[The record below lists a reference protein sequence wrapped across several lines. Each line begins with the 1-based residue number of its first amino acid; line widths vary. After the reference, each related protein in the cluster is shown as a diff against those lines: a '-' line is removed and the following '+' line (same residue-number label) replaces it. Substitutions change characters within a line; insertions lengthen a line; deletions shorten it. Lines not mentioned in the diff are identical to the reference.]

1 MATKKK
7 KTVAKKKKP
16 TLNQQ
21 LYQKELRR
29 LKQFIRRTEK
39 RGFHY
44 AENIIPEKPKRIT
57 KKSIERLQK
66 LSAQELYKKATY
78 KDPTTGTELTGTEG
92 RRLERQRAAIKG
104 AKTKRSGTNPKSKE
118 TSKKQPK
125 IPDDKDLPA
134 ATYEIIEN
142 VREEVRKWAPTS
154 GWTEFFTESKR
165 RDKNI
170 LENMLEGAIRQEGAD
185 VIAARLE
192 AHAYE
197 VLSIVQEI
205 LYGSGG
211 RDGNQVN
218 NDFARFSQILL
229 GRGLTVEESIDL
241 ANAQEYT
248 EDFEEDLVEE

>member
-44 AENIIPEKPKRIT
+44 AEDIIPEKPKRIT

-66 LSAQELYKKATY
+66 LTPQVLYERATY
-78 KDPTTGTELTGTEG
+78 KDPMTGAELTGTEG
-92 RRLERQRAAIKG
+92 RLLERRRAAFKG
-104 AKTKRSGTNPKSKE
+104 VKTKSKR
-118 TSKKQPK
+118 K
-125 IPDDKDLPA
+125 IPEIPDVGDLPV
-134 ATYEIIEN
+134 ATHEIIEN
-142 VREEVRKWAPTS
+142 IREEIRKWAPSS
-154 GWTEFFTESKR
+154 GWTEFFADKKH

-170 LENMLEGAIRQEGAD
+170 LENMLEGAIRQEGEN

-192 AHAYE
+192 AHSYE
-197 VLSIVQEI
+197 VSTIIQEI
-205 LYGSGG
+205 LYGS
-211 RDGNQVN
+211 DTDQIN

-229 GRGLTVEESIDL
+229 GRSLTVNESIEL

-248 EDFEEDLVEE
+248 EDYEEGLDEE

>member
-44 AENIIPEKPKRIT
+44 AEDIIPEKPKRIT

-78 KDPTTGTELTGTEG
+78 KDPTTGAGLTGAEG

-104 AKTKRSGTNPKSKE
+104 AKTKSKSKGK
-118 TSKKQPK
+118 SKRK
-125 IPDDKDLPA
+125 IPDVGDLPK

-142 VREEVRKWAPTS
+142 VREEIRKWTPSS
-154 GWTEFFTESKR
+154 GWTDFFTEAKR

-185 VIAARLE
+185 VIASRLE

-211 RDGNQVN
+211 KDGNQVN

-229 GRGLTVEESIDL
+229 GRGLTVEESIAL

>member
-1 MATKKK
+1 MAT
-7 KTVAKKKKP
+7 KKKKP

-44 AENIIPEKPKRIT
+44 AEDVIPKKPKRIT

-66 LSAQELYKKATY
+66 LTPQVLYKKATY
-78 KDPTTGTELTGTEG
+78 KDPTTGAELTGTQG
-92 RRLERQRAAIKG
+92 RQAERQRAANKG
-104 AKTKRSGTNPKSKE
+104 AKTRASLTKSKL
-118 TSKKQPK
+118 TSKEQPK
-125 IPDDKDLPA
+125 TPEEKDLPQ

-142 VREEVRKWAPTS
+142 VREQIRKWVPSS
-154 GWTEFFTESKR
+154 GWAEFFTEAKR

-192 AHAYE
+192 VHAYE

-211 RDGNQVN
+211 KDGNQIN

-229 GRGLTVEESIDL
+229 DRGLTVEESIDL

-248 EDFEEDLVEE
+248 EDFEEGLVEE

>member
-7 KTVAKKKKP
+7 KRLQKKKKP

-29 LKQFIRRTEK
+29 LKQFIRRTKK

-44 AENIIPEKPKRIT
+44 ADDVIPEKPKRIT

-66 LSAQELYKKATY
+66 LTAQELYKKATY
-78 KDPTTGTELTGTEG
+78 KDPTTGAELTGTEG
-92 RRLERQRAAIKG
+92 RQVERQRAAIKG
-104 AKTKRSGTNPKSKE
+104 AKTKSKSKGK
-118 TSKKQPK
+118 SKRK
-125 IPDDKDLPA
+125 IPEIPDVGDLPK

-142 VREEVRKWAPTS
+142 VREEIRKWTPSS
-154 GWTEFFTESKR
+154 GWTDFFTEAKR

-211 RDGNQVN
+211 KDGNQVN

-248 EDFEEDLVEE
+248 EDFEEGLVEE

>member
-7 KTVAKKKKP
+7 KTATKKKKP

-21 LYQKELRR
+21 LYEKELRR

-39 RGFHY
+39 RGFRY
-44 AENIIPEKPKRIT
+44 AEDVIPEKPKRIT

-66 LSAQELYKKATY
+66 LTPQELYKKATY
-78 KDPTTGTELTGTEG
+78 KDPTTGEELTGEQG
-92 RRLERQRAAIKG
+92 RKAERKRAATKG
-104 AKTKRSGTNPKSKE
+104 AKTKRTKRKPPE
-118 TSKKQPK
+118 
-125 IPDDKDLPA
+125 IPDVGNLPE

-142 VREEVRKWAPTS
+142 IREEIRKWTPSS
-154 GWTEFFTESKR
+154 GWTNFFTECKR

-170 LENMLEGAIRQEGAD
+170 LERMLEGAIRQEGAG

-211 RDGNQVN
+211 KDGNQVN

-229 GRGLTVEESIDL
+229 GRGLTVAESIDL
-241 ANAQEYT
+241 ANAQEYI
-248 EDFEEDLVEE
+248 EDYEEDLSEE

>member
-7 KTVAKKKKP
+7 KTATKKKKP

-21 LYQKELRR
+21 LYEKELRR

-44 AENIIPEKPKRIT
+44 AEDVIPVKPKRIT

-66 LSAQELYKKATY
+66 LTPQVLYEKATY
-78 KDPTTGTELTGTEG
+78 KDPMTGAEVTGTEG
-92 RRLERQRAAIKG
+92 RRLERKRAAVKA
-104 AKTKRSGTNPKSKE
+104 AKTKRTKRRPPE
-118 TSKKQPK
+118 
-125 IPDDKDLPA
+125 IPDVGDLPE

-142 VREEVRKWAPTS
+142 IREEIRKWTPIS
-154 GWTEFFTESKR
+154 GWSEFVAEVKR

-170 LENMLEGAIRQEGAD
+170 LENMLEGAIRQEGAN

-192 AHAYE
+192 ARADE
-197 VLSIVQEI
+197 VNRIIQEI
-205 LYGSGG
+205 LYGSDGK
-211 RDGNQVN
+211 DGNQIN
-218 NDFARFSQILL
+218 IDFARFSQILL

-241 ANAQEYT
+241 ANAQEYI
-248 EDFEEDLVEE
+248 EDYEEDLSEE

>member
-29 LKQFIRRTEK
+29 LKQFIRRAEK

-44 AENIIPEKPKRIT
+44 AEDIIPEKPKRIT

-78 KDPTTGTELTGTEG
+78 KDPTTGAELTGTEG

-104 AKTKRSGTNPKSKE
+104 SKTKSKSKG

-125 IPDDKDLPA
+125 IPDEKDLPV

-142 VREEVRKWAPTS
+142 VREEIRKWTPSS
-154 GWTEFFTESKR
+154 GWTDFFTEAKH

-211 RDGNQVN
+211 KDGNQIN

>member
-7 KTVAKKKKP
+7 KLTP
-16 TLNQQ
+16 NQQ

-44 AENIIPEKPKRIT
+44 AEDIIPEKPKRIT
-57 KKSIERLQK
+57 KKSIEHLQK
-66 LSAQELYKKATY
+66 LTPQVLYERATY
-78 KDPTTGTELTGTEG
+78 KDPMTGAELTGTEG
-92 RRLERQRAAIKG
+92 RQLERKRAAFKG
-104 AKTKRSGTNPKSKE
+104 AKTKSKSKGK
-118 TSKKQPK
+118 SKRKNPE
-125 IPDDKDLPA
+125 IPDVGNLPV

-142 VREEVRKWAPTS
+142 IREEIRKWAPSS
-154 GWTEFFTESKR
+154 GWMEFFADKKR

-170 LENMLEGAIRQEGAD
+170 LENMFEGAIRQEGEN

-192 AHAYE
+192 AHSYGIT
-197 VLSIVQEI
+197 LIIQEI
-205 LYGSGG
+205 LYGS
-211 RDGNQVN
+211 DNDQIN

-229 GRGLTVEESIDL
+229 GRSLTVNESIEL

-248 EDFEEDLVEE
+248 EGYEEGLDEE

>member
-44 AENIIPEKPKRIT
+44 AEGIIPEKPKRIT

-66 LSAQELYKKATY
+66 LTSQVLYERATY
-78 KDPTTGTELTGTEG
+78 KDPVTGSELTGVEG
-92 RRLERQRAAIKG
+92 RQLERKRAAFKG
-104 AKTKRSGTNPKSKE
+104 AKTKSKSKGK
-118 TSKKQPK
+118 SKRK
-125 IPDDKDLPA
+125 IPEIPDVGDLPA

-142 VREEVRKWAPTS
+142 VREEIRKWAPSS
-154 GWTEFFTESKR
+154 GWAEFFTESKH

-211 RDGNQVN
+211 KDGNQVN

-229 GRGLTVEESIDL
+229 GRGLTVEESIAL

>member
-66 LSAQELYKKATY
+66 LTSQELYKKATY
-78 KDPTTGTELTGTEG
+78 KDPMTGAELTGTEG
-92 RRLERQRAAIKG
+92 RQVERQRAAIKG
-104 AKTKRSGTNPKSKE
+104 AKTKSKSKGK
-118 TSKKQPK
+118 SKRK
-125 IPDDKDLPA
+125 IPDVGDLPE

-142 VREEVRKWAPTS
+142 VREEIRKWTPSS
-154 GWTEFFTESKR
+154 GWTGFFTEAKH

-170 LENMLEGAIRQEGAD
+170 LENMFEGAIRQEGAD
-185 VIAARLE
+185 VISARLE

-211 RDGNQVN
+211 KDGNQVN

>member
-7 KTVAKKKKP
+7 KTATKKKKL
-16 TLNQQ
+16 TINQQ

-44 AENIIPEKPKRIT
+44 AEDVIPEKPKRIT

-66 LSAQELYKKATY
+66 LTAQELYKKATY
-78 KDPTTGTELTGTEG
+78 KDPMTGTELTGTEG
-92 RRLERQRAAIKG
+92 RQLERRRAAFKG
-104 AKTKRSGTNPKSKE
+104 VKTKSKR
-118 TSKKQPK
+118 K
-125 IPDDKDLPA
+125 IPEIPDVGDLPV

-142 VREEVRKWAPTS
+142 IREEIRKWAPSS
-154 GWTEFFTESKR
+154 GWTEFFADKKH

-170 LENMLEGAIRQEGAD
+170 LENMLEGAIRQEGEN

-192 AHAYE
+192 AHSYE
-197 VLSIVQEI
+197 VSTIIQEI
-205 LYGSGG
+205 LYGS
-211 RDGNQVN
+211 DTDQIN

-229 GRGLTVEESIDL
+229 GRSLTVNESIEL

-248 EDFEEDLVEE
+248 EDYEEGLDEE

>member
-7 KTVAKKKKP
+7 KL

-44 AENIIPEKPKRIT
+44 AEDIIPEKPKRIT

-66 LSAQELYKKATY
+66 LTAQELYKKATY
-78 KDPTTGTELTGTEG
+78 KDPITGAELTGAGG
-92 RRLERQRAAIKG
+92 RQLERKRAAIKG
-104 AKTKRSGTNPKSKE
+104 AKTKSKSKGK
-118 TSKKQPK
+118 SKRK
-125 IPDDKDLPA
+125 IPEIPDVGDLPE

-142 VREEVRKWAPTS
+142 VREEIRKWTPSS
-154 GWTEFFTESKR
+154 GWTEFFTDAKR

-197 VLSIVQEI
+197 VLSLVQEI

-211 RDGNQVN
+211 KDGNQIN

-229 GRGLTVEESIDL
+229 GRGLTVQESIAL

>member
-44 AENIIPEKPKRIT
+44 AEDIIPEKPKRIT

-66 LSAQELYKKATY
+66 LTAQVLYKKATY
-78 KDPTTGTELTGTEG
+78 KDPMTGAEVTGTEG
-92 RRLERQRAAIKG
+92 RRLERKRAATKA
-104 AKTKRSGTNPKSKE
+104 AKTKRTKRRPPE
-118 TSKKQPK
+118 
-125 IPDDKDLPA
+125 IPDVGDLPS

-142 VREEVRKWAPTS
+142 IREEIRKWTPSS
-154 GWTEFFTESKR
+154 GWSEFLTESKR

-211 RDGNQVN
+211 KDGNQVN

-241 ANAQEYT
+241 ANAQEYI
-248 EDFEEDLVEE
+248 EDYEEDLGEE

>member
-44 AENIIPEKPKRIT
+44 AEDVIPEKPKRIT

-66 LSAQELYKKATY
+66 LSSQELYKKATY
-78 KDPTTGTELTGTEG
+78 KDPMTGAELTGTEG
-92 RRLERQRAAIKG
+92 RQVERQRAAIKG
-104 AKTKRSGTNPKSKE
+104 AKTKSKR
-118 TSKKQPK
+118 K
-125 IPDDKDLPA
+125 IPEIPEIPDVGDLPK

-142 VREEVRKWAPTS
+142 VREEIRKWTPSS
-154 GWTEFFTESKR
+154 GWTDFFTEAKR

-211 RDGNQVN
+211 KDGNQVN

>member
-44 AENIIPEKPKRIT
+44 AGDIIPEKPKRIT

-66 LSAQELYKKATY
+66 LTAQELYKKATY
-78 KDPTTGTELTGTEG
+78 KDPMTGTELTGTEG
-92 RRLERQRAAIKG
+92 RQLERRRAAFKG
-104 AKTKRSGTNPKSKE
+104 VKTKLKR
-118 TSKKQPK
+118 K
-125 IPDDKDLPA
+125 IPEIPGVGGLPD

-142 VREEVRKWAPTS
+142 IREEIRKWAPSS
-154 GWTEFFTESKR
+154 GWTDFFADKKH

-170 LENMLEGAIRQEGAD
+170 LENMFEGAIRQEGEN

-192 AHAYE
+192 AHSYE
-197 VLSIVQEI
+197 VSTIIQEI
-205 LYGSGG
+205 LYGS
-211 RDGNQVN
+211 DNDQIN

-229 GRGLTVEESIDL
+229 GRSLTVNESIEL

-248 EDFEEDLVEE
+248 EDYEEEWDEE